1 MNCTNHPLAESQG
14 ICSACG
20 KPLCSVCI
28 YKVKSKPFC
37 QDCIVQGAE
46 WAPLIKGR
54 RLSMNTPKW
63 AALWAI
69 IPGIGAVYNCE
80 YLKAITYFSI
90 FAWLIVMADAVSGIF
105 GFASAVFLIFTMFDA
120 YRTAEEKAQ
129 KRLEFGINSENIEAE
144 QKNTIVWGVLLI
156 VMGILFLLTRIIP
169 EHFINILWPL
179 IFVLLG
185 AFLIYHSTQG
195 RKNQPQAPAGSLIT
209 AGDLQSRKEDI

>member
-1 MNCTNHPLAESQG
+1 MNCSNHPLTESQG
-14 ICSACG
+14 ICCACG

-46 WAPLIKGR
+46 WAPLMKGR
-54 RLSMNTPKW
+54 RLSLNAPKW
-63 AALWAI
+63 AAIWAI

-90 FAWLIVMADAVSGIF
+90 FAWLIVMADAVGGIF
-105 GFASAVFLIFTMFDA
+105 GFAAAVFLIFTMVDA
-120 YRTAEEKAQ
+120 YRTSEEKAK
-129 KRLEFGINSENIEAE
+129 KRLEFGINLENPETE
-144 QKNTIVWGVLLI
+144 QKDTIVWGVLLI

-185 AFLIYHSTQG
+185 AFLIYRATQG
-195 RKNQPQAPAGSLIT
+195 RNSQIQTPAANPQN
-209 AGDLQSRKEDI
+209 RKEDI